1 MKAKKMYR
9 LTGMLLAAVVAA
21 SGGAVAASSGTVY
34 AASASSKTA
43 AAAAAKKSTK
53 AASTKKSTAKSGKK
67 SSAKKAAGKVTYASA
82 YQKVLK
88 DYLNGKN
95 YFDYGGLASN
105 MKSPDGD
112 VPQNPEFGLFDFNA
126 DGNPELLV
134 GDNWNYGPA
143 GWMLYSFDG
152 KSAKAA
158 GMVTG
163 YDPNT
168 GGFICAEDG
177 GWILYNY
184 DGSKLIETA
193 EMWGDEGTGDEVSY
207 YPVQGDGSVLTLA
220 AANAIAAQYQAIAN
234 LVPVTALN
242 QANVSAVK

>member
-1 MKAKKMYR
+1 
-9 LTGMLLAAVVAA
+9 MLLAAVVAA
-21 SGGAVAASSGTVY
+21 SGGAAVAGAGTVY

-43 AAAAAKKSTK
+43 AAAAAKKSAK
-53 AASTKKSTAKSGKK
+53 PAASKKSTAKAAKK
-67 SSAKKAAGKVTYASA
+67 STAKKTAPKVTYASA
-82 YQKVLK
+82 YQNVLK

-105 MKSPDGD
+105 MKSPYGD
-112 VPQNPEFGLFDFNA
+112 VPQNPEFGLLDFNA
-126 DGNPELLV
+126 DGRPELLV

-143 GWMLYSFDG
+143 GWMMYSFDG

-177 GWILYNY
+177 GWVLYNY
-184 DGSKLIETA
+184 DGSNLIETA
-193 EMWGDEGTGDEVSY
+193 EMWADDGTGDQVGY
-207 YPVQGDGSVLTLA
+207 YPVQGDGMMLTSA
-220 AANAIAAQYQAIAN
+220 AANAIAAQYQPIAN
-234 LVPVTALN
+234 LVPVTVLN
-242 QANVSAVK
+242 QTNVSAVK